1 MCMTKKELEAKIE
14 EVRKYKSMAEEAS
27 NIQKALEQEIISY
40 MNENNLTEEFTDSAK
55 ISYKEQTR
63 KTLDKKML
71 ESKLGDL
78 TKYEKV
84 TSYKVLRIR

>member
-1 MCMTKKELEAKIE
+1 MTKKELQNKIE
-14 EVRKYKSMAEEAS
+14 EIRRYKAMAEEAS
-27 NIQKALEQEIISY
+27 NIQKALEHEIFSY
-40 MNENNLTEEFTDSAK
+40 MEENNLTEEFTDSAK

-63 KTLDKKML
+63 KSLDKKML

>member
-1 MCMTKKELEAKIE
+1 MCMTKKELEEKIE

-63 KTLDKKML
+63 KSLDKKML

>member
-1 MCMTKKELEAKIE
+1 MYMTKKELEAKIE

-63 KTLDKKML
+63 KTLDKNML

>member
-1 MCMTKKELEAKIE
+1 MTKKELEEKIE

-63 KTLDKKML
+63 KSLDKKML
-71 ESKLGDL
+71 ESKLEDL
-78 TKYEKV
+78 TNYEKV

>member
-1 MCMTKKELEAKIE
+1 MCMTKKELEEKIE
-14 EVRKYKSMAEEAS
+14 EVRKYKAMAEEAT
-27 NIQKALEQEIISY
+27 NIQKALEHEIISY

-63 KTLDKKML
+63 KSLDKKML

>member
-1 MCMTKKELEAKIE
+1 ME
-14 EVRKYKSMAEEAS
+14 
-27 NIQKALEQEIISY
+27 
-40 MNENNLTEEFTDSAK
+40 ENNLTEEFTDSAK

-63 KTLDKKML
+63 KSLDKKML

>member
-1 MCMTKKELEAKIE
+1 MYMTKKELEEKIE
-14 EVRKYKSMAEEAS
+14 EIRRYKAMAEEAT
-27 NIQKALEQEIISY
+27 NIQKALEHEISSY
-40 MNENNLTEEFTDSAK
+40 MEENNLTEEFTDSAK

-63 KTLDKKML
+63 KSLDKKML

-78 TKYEKV
+78 TEYEKV